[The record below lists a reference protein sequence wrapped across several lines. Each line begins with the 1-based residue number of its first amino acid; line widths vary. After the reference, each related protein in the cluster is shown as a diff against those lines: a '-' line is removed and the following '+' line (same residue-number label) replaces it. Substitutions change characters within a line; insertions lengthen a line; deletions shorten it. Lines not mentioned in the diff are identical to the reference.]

1 MGSESSVIS
10 FLGTH
15 RKGVCMGLLVRRGWT
30 VYVKL
35 SNVGV
40 RHGLGGMETDEELE
54 FDPVPS
60 HLRR

>member
-1 MGSESSVIS
+1 
-10 FLGTH
+10 
-15 RKGVCMGLLVRRGWT
+15 MGLLVRRGWT

-60 HLRR
+60 HLRG